1 MIREIHNLREIS
13 RLCLGREPLSEDLAQ
28 WLGQSLDD
36 FLTRRCR
43 TLYEA
48 FELRSDRGGV
58 PWYTEEAMRVR
69 DAALRGLAELHFP
82 HLSISA
88 QSKQIATMCLRYA
101 GSAWRFDCEREQ
113 MPPGYRNAAK
123 EFVWCAFKSRAV
135 MPVGERQ
142 LRNILA
148 R

>member
-1 MIREIHNLREIS
+1 MIREIDNLREIS
-13 RLCLGREPLSEDLAQ
+13 RLCLGQEPLSDDLAQ
-28 WLGQSLDD
+28 WLGQSLDA
-36 FLTRRCR
+36 FLNQRCR

-48 FELRSDRGGV
+48 FELRTGRGGV

-69 DAALRGLAELHFP
+69 DAALRGLADLHFA

-88 QSKQIATMCLRYA
+88 RSKKIATLCLRYA
-101 GSAWRFDCEREQ
+101 SSAWRFDCERSE
-113 MPPGYRNAAK
+113 MPDGYRSTAK
-123 EFVWCAFKSRAV
+123 EFNWRAFKSRAV

-148 R
+148 C